1 MSAYATG
8 GSYRAR
14 LVRVLSGD
22 PNPDGPGMRFED
34 LSHRFD
40 QSFAGRRQPIHLG
53 SYGVVGASPTR
64 DTNAACTWTVL
75 ARLGLADAGQVML
88 AEESGE
94 ASIALL
100 IGANGATARIR
111 SHGKT
116 IELATGTPMQRA
128 RWYRVWLA
136 ADPTGGRMLIGQHP
150 LDGAPVTAQASA
162 PGVALPSRGTL
173 LIAAE
178 NATAPQH
185 HFTGKLE
192 DPAILRGFV
201 TSWPDAGAP
210 LDALPGDLLA
220 GWDFSRC
227 IDTQELNDIGPQAC
241 HGRLVNMPT
250 RAMVGT
256 RWTGREQCWRHAPHD
271 YGAIHFHA
279 DDLGDCGWQ
288 ADFSWTVPD
297 DLRSG
302 AYALHLTCD
311 AGEDWLPLY
320 VLPRRQG
327 PFAPIA
333 FLASTF
339 TYQAYANHERSSV
352 DAGYYER
359 VAAWRAYPYNPRDY
373 PIYGRSTYNRHIDGS
388 GISFSSRHR
397 PILTMRPGFL
407 TFCDPRGSGM
417 RHYPA
422 DLHLLAW
429 LEAKGFDF
437 DIVTDEDLDDEGV
450 ALIAPYRTVLT
461 GSHPEYHTLGTIDAL
476 AAYTQQG
483 GRLCYLGGNGFYWRV
498 ARDKANPHLIEL
510 RRAEGG
516 IRTWAAEP
524 GEYFHQ
530 TDGQL
535 GGLWR
540 RNRRPPQML
549 VGVGFSCQAAFES
562 THYRRLPASR
572 RSALRLDVRRHRGR
586 RAWRLW
592 IVRRRRGWFRTG
604 SRRPDAGH
612 AGQRGDSGTLG
623 KPAALVLHRAG
634 RVAVQRDQHEWRADR
649 GPVAWRDRVFRHAV
663 RRRCVLCWLDHLLRQ
678 PLAQRRLRRP
688 DLAVAGKRRPPL
700 FRWVM
705 PMPDNT
711 AQRRSRSYKLPVED
725 LDFLLRDEVRDIRF
739 ALEYAKAELLLRDW
753 GIRSTVIIF
762 GSARTPSPEQAEAAM
777 AAATTDAERAQPQRM
792 LQRSAHYSAARE
804 LGRII
809 SRTRRCLRPARSL
822 A

>member
-1 MSAYATG
+1 MADTELPITGYLDRFSHRPGETFTAHVSLRDG

-53 SYGVVGASPTR
+53 SYGVVGTSPAR
-64 DTNAACTWTVL
+64 DTNAACTWTILVR
-75 ARLGLADAGQVML
+75 AGLADSGQTLL
-88 AEESGE
+88 AEETGD
-94 ASIALL
+94 ARVTLL
-100 IGANGATARIR
+100 IGARGATARIR
-111 SHGKT
+111 SQPAT

-136 ADPTGGRMLIGQHP
+136 ADPADGRVLVGQQP
-150 LDGAPVTAQASA
+150 LDGTPVTAQASA
-162 PGVALPSRGTL
+162 PGIALPSRGTL

-201 TSWPDAGAP
+201 ASWPDAGAP
-210 LDALPGDLLA
+210 LDALPDLLA
-220 GWDFSRC
+220 GWDFSRG
-227 IDTQELNDIGPQAC
+227 IDTQEINDIGPQAC

-352 DAGYYER
+352 DPGYYER
-359 VAAWRAYPYNPRDY
+359 VAAWRGYPYNPRDY
-373 PIYGRSTYNRHIDGS
+373 PIYGRSTYNRHVDDS

-429 LEAKGFDF
+429 LEAKHLDF

-549 VGVGFSCQAAFES
+549 VGVGFSCQAAFEG
-562 THYRRLPASR
+562 THYRRLPASHDQR
-572 RSALRLDVRRHRGR
+572 FAWMFDGIEEDVLGDYGLSGGGAAGFELDRADPMLGTPDNAVILARSENPLPSFFTVPEEWLSNVISMNGEPIDDLSRGEIVYFDTPSGGAVFSVGSITFCGSLWRNGGFEGPISRLLENVVRR
-586 RAWRLW
+586 
-592 IVRRRRGWFRTG
+592 FSTG
-604 SRRPDAGH
+604 
-612 AGQRGDSGTLG
+612 
-623 KPAALVLHRAG
+623 
-634 RVAVQRDQHEWRADR
+634 
-649 GPVAWRDRVFRHAV
+649 
-663 RRRCVLCWLDHLLRQ
+663 
-678 PLAQRRLRRP
+678 
-688 DLAVAGKRRPPL
+688 
-700 FRWVM
+700 
-705 PMPDNT
+705 
-711 AQRRSRSYKLPVED
+711 
-725 LDFLLRDEVRDIRF
+725 
-739 ALEYAKAELLLRDW
+739 
-753 GIRSTVIIF
+753 
-762 GSARTPSPEQAEAAM
+762 
-777 AAATTDAERAQPQRM
+777 
-792 LQRSAHYSAARE
+792 
-804 LGRII
+804 
-809 SRTRRCLRPARSL
+809 
-822 A
+822 

>member
-1 MSAYATG
+1 MADTELPITGYLDRFSHRPGETFTAHVSLRTG

-40 QSFAGRRQPIHLG
+40 QSFGGRRQPIHLG

-94 ASIALL
+94 ASVALL

-116 IELATGTPMQRA
+116 IELATGTPMQRS
-128 RWYRVWLA
+128 RWFRVWLA
-136 ADPTGGRMLIGQHP
+136 VDPTGGRVVIGQHP
-150 LDGAPVTAQASA
+150 LDGAPVTAQTSA
-162 PGVALPSRGTL
+162 PGVGLPSRGTL

-178 NATAPQH
+178 NTTAPQH

-210 LDALPGDLLA
+210 LDALPGNLLA

-227 IDTQELNDIGPQAC
+227 IDTQELNDIGPHAC

-256 RWTGREQCWRHAPHD
+256 RWTGREQCWRHAPQD

-320 VLPRRQG
+320 VLPCRQG

-359 VAAWRAYPYNPRDY
+359 VAAWRAYPHNPREY
-373 PIYGRSTYNRHIDGS
+373 PIYGRSTYNRHIDDS

-429 LEAKGFDF
+429 LEAKDFDF

-524 GEYFHQ
+524 GEYYHQ

-549 VGVGFSCQAAFES
+549 VGVGFSCQAAFEG
-562 THYRRLPASR
+562 THYRRLAASHDQR
-572 RSALRLDVRRHRGR
+572 FAWMFEGIEEDVLGDYGLSGGGAAGFELDRAEPMLGTPDNAVILARSENPLPS
-586 RAWRLW
+586 
-592 IVRRRRGWFRTG
+592 FFT
-604 SRRPDAGH
+604 
-612 AGQRGDSGTLG
+612 
-623 KPAALVLHRAG
+623 VLE
-634 RVAVQRDQHEWRADR
+634 EWLSNVISMNGEPIA
-649 GPVAWRDRVFRHAV
+649 
-663 RRRCVLCWLDHLLRQ
+663 
-678 PLAQRRLRRP
+678 
-688 DLAVAGKRRPPL
+688 DLARGEIVY
-700 FRWVM
+700 F
-705 PMPDNT
+705 D
-711 AQRRSRSYKLPVED
+711 
-725 LDFLLRDEVRDIRF
+725 
-739 ALEYAKAELLLRDW
+739 
-753 GIRSTVIIF
+753 
-762 GSARTPSPEQAEAAM
+762 TPSGGAVFSVGSITFCGSLWRNGGFEGP
-777 AAATTDAERAQPQRM
+777 
-792 LQRSAHYSAARE
+792 
-804 LGRII
+804 I
-809 SRTRRCLRPARSL
+809 SRLLENVVLRFSAG
-822 A
+822 